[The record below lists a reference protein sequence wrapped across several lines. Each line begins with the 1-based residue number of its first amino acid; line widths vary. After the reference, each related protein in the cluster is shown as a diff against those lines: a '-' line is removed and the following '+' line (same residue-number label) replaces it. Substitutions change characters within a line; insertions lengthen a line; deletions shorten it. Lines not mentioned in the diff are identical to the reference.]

1 MLKDVKFP
9 EIENVS
15 KMPSSCPKVGQ
26 CLQKRVNGLEEIS
39 KKFAASETALRDFS
53 QLEQLVL
60 SNTILSFVFC
70 SCKL

>member
-15 KMPSSCPKVGQ
+15 KMPSSCPKVSQ

-39 KKFAASETALRDFS
+39 KKFDAAETPLNETQKTFPNLKTLCR
-53 QLEQLVL
+53 Q
-60 SNTILSFVFC
+60 T
-70 SCKL
+70 